1 MTDKLWGKNG
11 ADVFDV
17 TRASSSEDSE
27 RLLRALR
34 VAVPVEDP
42 TRVSARRNFLVNV
55 IEREIKNTP
64 RRIKQQ
70 ERRLRWSR
78 IGLAAA
84 AVLLVAGAGNFAV
97 KYQAPLVSSGVE
109 DASGTDG
116 VAEGRAKVTLH
127 DNSTNRS
134 QILTVGQELALN
146 SGQTLHAELP
156 GRTQLELEPLGRT
169 KDAGVKLLHLSKTE
183 QTLFVTAGKLLV
195 DVPESSGFRRHVTV
209 ITPQAKVEVKGTKFT
224 VDVHQEAAKQWTIVG
239 VERGEVLVTWLG
251 GHQLLQAG
259 QQWNSATSSGQR
271 GDTTPPVEKE
281 NSTSSSERS
290 TQLATRKQEPDH
302 AKVRPTPEPKAASRA
317 ATLVEVQATEVVG
330 ESSKSI
336 ADPSSVNRS
345 TLSQQNRLLERAIQA
360 QRAENYSKATELF
373 DELLFKYPD
382 SPLRSIA
389 ITEKRRIKQMKH

>member
-64 RRIKQQ
+64 LRIKQQ

-97 KYQAPLVSSGVE
+97 KHQAQLVSSGVE

-302 AKVRPTPEPKAASRA
+302 AKVRPTPEPQAVSRA
-317 ATLVEVQATEVVG
+317 ASVEVQATEVVG

-336 ADPSSVNRS
+336 TDPSSLNRS